1 LLQNLYSVIAIEMA
15 PGPSV
20 PLEIKYAH
28 ASELHALVGVE
39 IRSFSSSKYM
49 HSTYKGCDPLA
60 VHTFKTVSSLEYFTK
75 SECHILAG
83 ADSEAGDIIA
93 YSRWNIP
100 AIYKFERAVDVGLSD
115 EAQVELQNVWAY
127 SPRMNKGTYMFYE
140 EMIKRSRDIH
150 LKKTDIGSSTLYME
164 VLRYKL
170 LNPLLVLELLC
181 VLPEYQRMGIGSSFL
196 RWGMEKADASNARIY
211 LEATMEGVPAYL
223 KYGWKIVEEIKL
235 DYTERGGEGS
245 QKFALMIRE
254 PRTA

>member
-1 LLQNLYSVIAIEMA
+1 MA

-150 LKKTDIGSSTLYME
+150 LKKTDI
-164 VLRYKL
+164 
-170 LNPLLVLELLC
+170 VLELLC